1 MESIARAVS
10 EGLGREV
17 DLPDLSF
24 DPVGEAY
31 RVEMDEEGLFVR
43 VIYVAMDPWPP
54 QNFWG
59 DDAVRGG
66 LRRFRLASTR
76 ASYLRR
82 LQDENG
88 FGFDV
93 EVVEHGYRAR
103 LLGTIASPLGVYAL
117 PQEAAEVVR
126 AGGMDLES
134 ALEAANVVLEDY
146 WSWSRGEA
154 CGVVTDVFRVTDDGL
169 VPYDH
174 DADWAVVSERRAQE
188 MLERLAATPEA
199 AVGIRP

>member
-1 MESIARAVS
+1 MESIAKAVS

-17 DLPDLSF
+17 ELPDLSF
-24 DPVGEAY
+24 DPIGETF
-31 RVEMDEEGLFVR
+31 RVEIDEESLFAKV
-43 VIYVAMDPWPP
+43 VYVAMDPWPP

-93 EVVEHGYRAR
+93 EACDDGYRAR
-103 LLGTIASPLGVYAL
+103 LLGSIAAPLGVYAL
-117 PQEAAEVVR
+117 PQDVAEAVR
-126 AGGMDLES
+126 AGEMDLDS
-134 ALEAANVVLEDY
+134 AMAAANVVLEDY
-146 WSWSRGEA
+146 WAWSRGEA
-154 CGVVTDVFRVTDDGL
+154 CGVVTDVFRVTEEGL
-169 VPYDH
+169 MSYDH

-188 MLERLAATPEA
+188 MLERMDVPAASA
-199 AVGIRP
+199 GIRP